1 MTTPTIQS
9 QKLVTEGTIQLLEF
23 DFTPIG
29 GTEHV
34 YVSTEHEQDES
45 TGVYEP
51 TVSTWIDIDG
61 NTLQNVTFDRI
72 DFQVS
77 GISCDLTGSI
87 PEPTLKVAANSLW
100 NISDWSSATIG
111 FGLMDY
117 RGLRIRRQR
126 FFYNVSTLIIPQ
138 TFYVKSV
145 DELNPSTISFTLTP
159 SLGSERLDRPSAR
172 KMEI

>member
-9 QKLVTEGTIQLLEF
+9 QKLVTEGTIQCLEF
-23 DFTPIG
+23 DFTSIG
-29 GTEHV
+29 GSTSV
-34 YVSTEHEQDES
+34 YVSTEHNQPSGAYVPVEA
-45 TGVYEP
+45 
-51 TVSTWIDIDG
+51 TWIDG
-61 NTLQNVTFDRI
+61 SSHTFHRL
-72 DFQVS
+72 DFQIS
-77 GISCDLTGSI
+77 GVSCDLTGSV
-87 PEPTLKVAANSLW
+87 PEPSLKVAADSLW
-100 NISDWSSATIG
+100 DISDWSSATTG

-138 TFYVKSV
+138 VFYVKSV

>member
-9 QKLVTEGTIQLLEF
+9 QKLVTEGTIQCLEF
-23 DFTPIG
+23 DFTTVG
-29 GTEHV
+29 GSTSV
-34 YVSTEHEQDES
+34 YVSTEHEQNA
-45 TGVYEP
+45 GVYEP
-51 TVSTWIDIDG
+51 VEANWIDG
-61 NTLQNVTFDRI
+61 NDHTFHRL

-77 GISCDLTGSI
+77 GISCDLTGSV
-87 PEPTLKVAANSLW
+87 PEPSLKVAADSLW
-100 NISDWSSATIG
+100 DISDWSSATTG

-126 FFYNVSTLIIPQ
+126 FFYNISTLIIPQ
-138 TFYVKSV
+138 VFYVKSV

-172 KMEI
+172 KLEI

>member
-23 DFTPIG
+23 DFTSIG

-34 YVSTEHEQDES
+34 YLSTEHNEISGSYVPVE
-45 TGVYEP
+45 E
-51 TVSTWIDIDG
+51 TWIDGVSHI
-61 NTLQNVTFDRI
+61 FDRI
-72 DFQVS
+72 DFEVS
-77 GISCDLTGSI
+77 GISCDLTGSV
-87 PEPTLKVAANSLW
+87 PEPTLKVAADSLW
-100 NISDWSSATIG
+100 DIAEWRTATKYG
-111 FGLMDY
+111 LPAQFGLMDF

-126 FFYNVSTLIIPQ
+126 FFYNISTLIVPQ

-172 KMEI
+172 KLEI

>member
-9 QKLVTEGTIQLLEF
+9 QKLVTEGTIQCLEF
-23 DFTPIG
+23 DFTSIG
-29 GTEHV
+29 GSTSV
-34 YVSTEHEQDES
+34 YVSTEHNQPSGAYVPVEA
-45 TGVYEP
+45 
-51 TVSTWIDIDG
+51 TWIDG
-61 NTLQNVTFDRI
+61 SSHTFHRL
-72 DFQVS
+72 DFQIS
-77 GISCDLTGSI
+77 GVSCDLTGSV
-87 PEPTLKVAANSLW
+87 PEPSLKVAADSLW
-100 NISDWSSATIG
+100 DISDWSSATSG

-126 FFYNVSTLIIPQ
+126 FFYNISTFIIPQ
-138 TFYVKSV
+138 VFYVKSV

>member
-9 QKLVTEGTIQLLEF
+9 QKLVTEGTIQCLEF
-23 DFTPIG
+23 DFTSIG
-29 GTEHV
+29 GSTSV
-34 YVSTEHEQDES
+34 YVSTEHEQNA
-45 TGVYEP
+45 GVYEP
-51 TVSTWIDIDG
+51 VEANWIDG
-61 NTLQNVTFDRI
+61 NDHTFHRL

-87 PEPTLKVAANSLW
+87 PEATLKVAADSLW
-100 NISDWSSATIG
+100 NISEWRTATKYG
-111 FGLMDY
+111 QSDQFGLMDY

-126 FFYNVSTLIIPQ
+126 FFYNISTFIIPQ
-138 TFYVKSV
+138 VFYVKSV

>member
-23 DFTPIG
+23 DFTSIG
-29 GTEHV
+29 GSSSV
-34 YVSTEHEQDES
+34 YVSTEHNQPS
-45 TGVYEP
+45 GAYIPV
-51 TVSTWIDIDG
+51 VANWIDG
-61 NTLQNVTFDRI
+61 SSHTFDRL
-72 DFQVS
+72 DFEVS

-87 PEPTLKVAANSLW
+87 AEPKLKVAADSLW
-100 NISDWSSATIG
+100 DISDWSSATSG

-126 FFYNVSTLIIPQ
+126 FFFNVSTLIIPQ
-138 TFYVKSV
+138 VFYVKSV

-172 KMEI
+172 KLEI

>member
-9 QKLVTEGTIQLLEF
+9 QKLVTEGTIQCLEF
-23 DFTPIG
+23 DFTSIG
-29 GTEHV
+29 GSSSV
-34 YVSTEHEQDES
+34 YVSTEHNQPSGAYVPVEA
-45 TGVYEP
+45 
-51 TVSTWIDIDG
+51 TWIDG
-61 NTLQNVTFDRI
+61 SSHTFHRL
-72 DFQVS
+72 DFEVS

-87 PEPTLKVAANSLW
+87 AEPKLKVAADSLW
-100 NISDWSSATIG
+100 DISDWSSATSG

-126 FFYNVSTLIIPQ
+126 FFYNISTLIIPQ
-138 TFYVKSV
+138 VFYVKSV

-172 KMEI
+172 KLEI

>member
-23 DFTPIG
+23 DFTSIG
-29 GTEHV
+29 GSSSV
-34 YVSTEHEQDES
+34 YVSTEHNQPS
-45 TGVYEP
+45 GAYIPV
-51 TVSTWIDIDG
+51 VANWIDG
-61 NTLQNVTFDRI
+61 SSHTFDRL
-72 DFQVS
+72 DFEVS

-87 PEPTLKVAANSLW
+87 AEPKLKLAADSLW
-100 NISDWSSATIG
+100 SLSDWASATSG

-117 RGLRIRRQR
+117 RGLRVRRQR
-126 FFYNVSTLIIPQ
+126 FFYNITALIIPQ
-138 TFYVKSV
+138 VFYVKSV

-172 KMEI
+172 KLEI

>member
-9 QKLVTEGTIQLLEF
+9 QKLVTEGTIQCLEF
-23 DFTPIG
+23 DFTSIG
-29 GTEHV
+29 GSTSV
-34 YVSTEHEQDES
+34 YVSTEHNQPSGAYVPVEA
-45 TGVYEP
+45 
-51 TVSTWIDIDG
+51 TWIDG
-61 NTLQNVTFDRI
+61 SSHTFHRL
-72 DFQVS
+72 DFQIS
-77 GISCDLTGSI
+77 GVSCDLTGSV
-87 PEPTLKVAANSLW
+87 PEPSLKVAADSLW
-100 NISDWSSATIG
+100 NISEWRTATKYG
-111 FGLMDY
+111 QSDQFGLMDY

-138 TFYVKSV
+138 VFYVKSV

>member
-9 QKLVTEGTIQLLEF
+9 QKLVTEGTIQCLEF
-23 DFTPIG
+23 DFTSIG
-29 GTEHV
+29 GSTSV
-34 YVSTEHEQDES
+34 YVSTEHNQPSGAYVPVEA
-45 TGVYEP
+45 
-51 TVSTWIDIDG
+51 TWIDG
-61 NTLQNVTFDRI
+61 SSHTFHRL
-72 DFQVS
+72 DFQIS
-77 GISCDLTGSI
+77 GVSCDLTGSV
-87 PEPTLKVAANSLW
+87 PEPSLKVAADSLW
-100 NISDWSSATIG
+100 DISDWSSATTG

-126 FFYNVSTLIIPQ
+126 FFYNVSTLIIPKV
-138 TFYVKSV
+138 FYVKSV

>member
-9 QKLVTEGTIQLLEF
+9 QKLVTEGTIQCLEF
-23 DFTPIG
+23 DFTSIG
-29 GTEHV
+29 GSTSV
-34 YVSTEHEQDES
+34 YVSTEHEQNA
-45 TGVYEP
+45 GVYEP
-51 TVSTWIDIDG
+51 VEANWIDG
-61 NTLQNVTFDRI
+61 NDHTFHRL

-87 PEPTLKVAANSLW
+87 PEATLKVAADSLW
-100 NISDWSSATIG
+100 NISDWSSATTG

-126 FFYNVSTLIIPQ
+126 FFYNVPTLIIPQ
-138 TFYVKSV
+138 VFYVKSV

>member
-9 QKLVTEGTIQLLEF
+9 QKLVTEGTIQCLEF
-23 DFTPIG
+23 DFTSIG
-29 GTEHV
+29 GSTSV
-34 YVSTEHEQDES
+34 YVSTEHEQNA
-45 TGVYEP
+45 GVYEP
-51 TVSTWIDIDG
+51 VEANWIDG
-61 NTLQNVTFDRI
+61 NPHTFHRL

-87 PEPTLKVAANSLW
+87 PEPTLKVAADSLW
-100 NISDWSSATIG
+100 NISDWSSATTG

-126 FFYNVSTLIIPQ
+126 FFYNISTFIIPQ
-138 TFYVKSV
+138 VFYVKSV

>member
-9 QKLVTEGTIQLLEF
+9 QKLVTEGTIQCLEF
-23 DFTPIG
+23 DFTSIG
-29 GTEHV
+29 GSTSV
-34 YVSTEHEQDES
+34 YVSTEHNEPA
-45 TGVYEP
+45 GVYVP
-51 TVSTWIDIDG
+51 VVATWIDG
-61 NTLQNVTFDRI
+61 ASHTFDRI
-72 DFQVS
+72 DFEVS

-87 PEPTLKVAANSLW
+87 AEPTLKVAADSLW
-100 NISDWSSATIG
+100 ALSGWASATNG

-138 TFYVKSV
+138 VFYVKSV

-172 KMEI
+172 KLEI

>member
-9 QKLVTEGTIQLLEF
+9 QKLVTEGTIQCLEF
-23 DFTPIG
+23 DFTSIG
-29 GTEHV
+29 GSSSV
-34 YVSTEHEQDES
+34 YLSTEHNE
-45 TGVYEP
+45 
-51 TVSTWIDIDG
+51 VSGSYVPVVANWIDG
-61 NTLQNVTFDRI
+61 SSHTFHRI
-72 DFQVS
+72 DFEVS

-87 PEPTLKVAANSLW
+87 AEPKLKVAADSLW
-100 NISDWSSATIG
+100 DISDWSSATSG

-126 FFYNVSTLIIPQ
+126 FFYNISTLIIPQ
-138 TFYVKSV
+138 VFYVKSV

-172 KMEI
+172 KLEI

>member
-9 QKLVTEGTIQLLEF
+9 QKLVTEGTIQCLEF
-23 DFTPIG
+23 DFTSIG
-29 GTEHV
+29 GSTSV
-34 YVSTEHEQDES
+34 YVSTEHNQPSSAYVPVEA
-45 TGVYEP
+45 
-51 TVSTWIDIDG
+51 TWIDG
-61 NTLQNVTFDRI
+61 NSHTFDRI

-77 GISCDLTGSI
+77 GISCDLTGSV
-87 PEPTLKVAANSLW
+87 PEPTLKVAADSLW
-100 NISDWSSATIG
+100 NISDWSSATTG

-138 TFYVKSV
+138 VFYVKSV

-172 KMEI
+172 KLEI

>member
-9 QKLVTEGTIQLLEF
+9 QKLVTEGTIQCLEF
-23 DFTPIG
+23 DFTSIG
-29 GTEHV
+29 GSTSV
-34 YVSTEHEQDES
+34 YVSTEHNQPSGAYVPVEA
-45 TGVYEP
+45 
-51 TVSTWIDIDG
+51 TWIDG
-61 NTLQNVTFDRI
+61 SSHTFHRL
-72 DFQVS
+72 DFQIS
-77 GISCDLTGSI
+77 GVSCDLTGSV
-87 PEPTLKVAANSLW
+87 PEPSLKVAADSLW
-100 NISDWSSATIG
+100 DISDWSSATTG

-126 FFYNVSTLIIPQ
+126 FFYNVPTLIIPQ
-138 TFYVKSV
+138 VFYVKSV

>member
-9 QKLVTEGTIQLLEF
+9 QKLVTEGTIQCLEF
-23 DFTPIG
+23 DFTSIG
-29 GTEHV
+29 GSTSV
-34 YVSTEHEQDES
+34 YVSTEHNQPSGAYVPVEA
-45 TGVYEP
+45 
-51 TVSTWIDIDG
+51 TWIDG
-61 NTLQNVTFDRI
+61 SSHTFHRL
-72 DFQVS
+72 DFQIS
-77 GISCDLTGSI
+77 GVSCDLTGSV
-87 PEPTLKVAANSLW
+87 PEPSLKVAADSLW
-100 NISDWSSATIG
+100 DISDWSSATTG

-126 FFYNVSTLIIPQ
+126 FFYNVSTLIIHQ
-138 TFYVKSV
+138 VFYVKSV

>member
-1 MTTPTIQS
+1 MTSPTIQS
-9 QKLVTEGTIQLLEF
+9 QKLVTEGTIQCLEF
-23 DFTPIG
+23 DFTSIG
-29 GTEHV
+29 GSTSV
-34 YVSTEHEQDES
+34 YVSTEHNQPSGAYVPVEA
-45 TGVYEP
+45 
-51 TVSTWIDIDG
+51 TWIDG
-61 NTLQNVTFDRI
+61 SSHTFHRL
-72 DFQVS
+72 DFQIS
-77 GISCDLTGSI
+77 GVSCDLTGSV
-87 PEPTLKVAANSLW
+87 PEPSLKVAADSLW
-100 NISDWSSATIG
+100 DISDWSSATTG

-138 TFYVKSV
+138 VFYVKSV